1 MNNGTVLI
9 VDDNEVNLELY
20 RELMSLTSWPA
31 ETLMAARDVLPRV
44 VADPPSLVL
53 LDLTLPDGNGIDVA
67 RTLKADQRTQDLV
80 ILALTAVRQDR
91 LEDRLQA
98 AGFAGLVRKPCGVEA
113 FLEAVEWGVNGAP
126 GGFRVFS

>member
-44 VADPPSLVL
+44 VADPPGLVL

-67 RTLKADQRTQDLV
+67 RTLKADARTQDVV